1 MNGAEDQHVQKLD
14 GSVTYDSKGSALLP
28 LCVAADYCQDRLL
41 EGQGGGLS
49 KYQTILRADAI
60 LPGMGCITLPSF
72 PETIKH
78 IKDRRF
84 N

>member
-1 MNGAEDQHVQKLD
+1 MYRRRMEVLHMTAREQHSYLFVLLLRLDYSEDR
-14 GSVTYDSKGSALLP
+14 P
-28 LCVAADYCQDRLL
+28 L

-49 KYQTILRADAI
+49 KYQTTLRADTI

-78 IKDRRF
+78 LHKRQKV
-84 N
+84 